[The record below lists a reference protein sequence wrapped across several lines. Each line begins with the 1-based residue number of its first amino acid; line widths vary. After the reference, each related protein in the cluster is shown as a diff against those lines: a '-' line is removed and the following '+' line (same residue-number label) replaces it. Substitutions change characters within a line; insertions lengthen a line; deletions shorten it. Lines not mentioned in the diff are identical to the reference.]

1 VVLGMEVFQLV
12 MILGMKVV
20 LHHRVLF
27 LVVATQVFV
36 FVLVFDLEFLGSF
49 PEQDI
54 RELTDVF

>member
-1 VVLGMEVFQLV
+1 MEVFQLV